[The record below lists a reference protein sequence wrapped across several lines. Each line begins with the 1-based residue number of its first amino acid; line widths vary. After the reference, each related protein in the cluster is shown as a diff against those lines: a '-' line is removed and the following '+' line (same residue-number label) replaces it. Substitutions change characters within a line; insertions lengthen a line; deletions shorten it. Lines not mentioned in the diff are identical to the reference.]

1 MRRDGHG
8 DLAKR
13 DGSRDGRRNG
23 RWVVGWD
30 VRDKR
35 GDDTGKGYYRRWD
48 MGWAGTGD
56 MGGLLHGVSRD
67 EKLDG
72 WMEQRVK

>member
-1 MRRDGHG
+1 MGDGMG
-8 DLAKR
+8 DGWW
-13 DGSRDGRRNG
+13 DGMSGI
-23 RWVVGWD
+23 
-30 VRDKR
+30 RDK
-35 GDDTGKGYYRRWD
+35 GKGYYRRWD
-48 MGWAGTGD
+48 MGWADTGD

>member
-1 MRRDGHG
+1 MVTETWQKGMVAGMGDGMGDGWWDGMSGMR
-8 DLAKR
+8 
-13 DGSRDGRRNG
+13 
-23 RWVVGWD
+23 
-30 VRDKR
+30 
-35 GDDTGKGYYRRWD
+35 DDTGKGYYRRWD